1 MNLTAN
7 PMMKKFLF
15 ALSVFIFTYTSTFAQ
30 APFEIAKLVL
40 EESLVDYKD
49 IGDNGFKFE
58 TLTTGINSAYA
69 DYGSGLFKNKFISFS
84 ARKIGALA
92 KKDPIT
98 NEPFTKLYC
107 SDILENYDLT
117 RPLLFSSLLNK
128 NENLGSVSFSQDGT
142 IIYFT
147 KNIEGNTQSF
157 QLYRAELNPERAGE
171 WINMTPLPFNSAN
184 YSVENPHLNR
194 TGDMLYFA
202 SNMPASKGGFDIF
215 QAPITT
221 DGTAGE
227 FSPVPGDINTENDE
241 KFPHLSVDEKF
252 LFFSSKGHEN
262 LGGFDVFKSRRTQ
275 KGYVTIL
282 NLGNT
287 INTNKDE
294 IAFVPAT
301 DRIGY
306 ITSNREGG
314 MGSYDIYRIT
324 EYVFAQKVNGR
335 AVDFET
341 GIPLPNV
348 VVQLI
353 DTDGTQVGEMLTNEK
368 GVFTF
373 PISSFEFYTLVSSKE
388 GFFKGSTIF
397 NTDNKTKEYNTDVTL
412 KAGPAPIVV
421 TEEKSFIGIEN
432 ILFDYDSSNIKN
444 ISTITLN
451 TVVETM
457 KHNPDIE
464 VALNAHSDFRG
475 NDSYNL
481 KLSNRRAASAME
493 YLVSKGISKD
503 RIRWKG
509 FGETQPLINCEPCSE
524 AQHEVNRRIEFIILE
539 E

>member
-1 MNLTAN
+1 
-7 PMMKKFLF
+7 MKNHVLI
-15 ALSVFIFTYTSTFAQ
+15 ALSVFIFTYTSSIAQ
-30 APFEIAKLVL
+30 APFEVAEHLL
-40 EESLVDYKD
+40 EDAIISSKD

-69 DYGSGLFKNKFISFS
+69 DYGSGLFQNKFISFS
-84 ARKIGALA
+84 ARKIGAIA
-92 KKDPIT
+92 KKDPLT
-98 NEPFTKLYC
+98 KEPFTKLYC
-107 SDILENYDLT
+107 SDILENYDLS

-157 QLYRAELNPERAGE
+157 QIYRAELNPDHAGE
-171 WINMTPLPFNSAN
+171 WMNISPLSFNSTS
-184 YSVENPHLNR
+184 YSVENPHLNKE
-194 TGDMLYFA
+194 GSMLYFA
-202 SNMPASKGGFDIF
+202 SNMSSSKGGFNIYKV
-215 QAPITT
+215 AVNA
-221 DGTAGE
+221 DGSTGEVMPVAGE
-227 FSPVPGDINTENDE
+227 INTENDE

-262 LGGFDVFKSRRTQ
+262 IGGFDVFKSRRTK

-287 INTNKDE
+287 INTEEDE

-314 MGSYDIYRIT
+314 RGSYDIYRIT
-324 EYVFAQKVNGR
+324 EYVLAQNVRGK

-341 GIPLPNV
+341 RIPLANV
-348 VVQLI
+348 TVQLI
-353 DTDGTQVGEMLTNEK
+353 DTDGTQVGEMLTNEN
-368 GVFTF
+368 GEFSF
-373 PISSFEFYTLVSSKE
+373 PISSFEFYTVVSAKE

-397 NTDNKTKEYNTDVTL
+397 NTDNKTKEYEADVTL
-412 KAGPAPIVV
+412 KAEAAPIVV
-421 TEEKSFIGIEN
+421 TEEKTFIKIDN

-457 KHNPDIE
+457 KDRPE
-464 VALNAHSDFRG
+464 LKVALNAHTDFRG
-475 NDSYNL
+475 NDAYNM

-493 YLVSKGISKD
+493 YLVSRGISKD
-503 RIRWKG
+503 RLQWKG
-509 FGETQPLINCEPCSE
+509 FGETQPLIDCNPCSD
-524 AQHEVNRRIEFIILE
+524 AQHETNRRIEFIILE
-539 E
+539 D